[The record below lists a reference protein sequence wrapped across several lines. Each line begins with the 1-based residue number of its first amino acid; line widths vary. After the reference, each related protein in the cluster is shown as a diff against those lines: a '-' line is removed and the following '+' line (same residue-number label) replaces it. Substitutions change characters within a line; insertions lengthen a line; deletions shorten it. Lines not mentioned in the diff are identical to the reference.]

1 MENFPKAAAS
11 EQSESEE
18 KRELS
23 EDKKES
29 AGEKVLKIS
38 FADWK
43 EQRKPEAKEYIESCA
58 QDIADVQDYFRKKI
72 KRNREEGKGDLSE
85 TDFCKLEKDFA
96 DQWSYIQRELS
107 FLELNHGTQEGM
119 EFEAEAERAMFVEK
133 ELDETIE
140 AQAGRFF
147 EERSRALREAIENS
161 DSETKEKDLDTLGSF
176 LTSVAEHLDYRYI
189 GFEEMRDTYGSSEYE
204 MKRFDE
210 RRTDA
215 HNNAIEHLNKLNH
228 LAEKYGTT
236 PFMARDLW
244 TSKNQKQTPYMS
256 KRMSYDR
263 HVFESYYTHAFG
275 NLVSRIKAEHDR
287 YSSY

>member
-11 EQSESEE
+11 EQLEQEE

-29 AGEKVLKIS
+29 AGEKVLKIA

-140 AQAGRFF
+140 A
-147 EERSRALREAIENS
+147 RELTIDF
-161 DSETKEKDLDTLGSF
+161 DSETTAISE
-176 LTSVAEHLDYRYI
+176 LTNTNLTNYTNEYFNLAGQRVANPTKGLYI
-189 GFEEMRDTYGSSEYE
+189 VNG
-204 MKRFDE
+204 K
-210 RRTDA
+210 
-215 HNNAIEHLNKLNH
+215 KVVV
-228 LAEKYGTT
+228 K
-236 PFMARDLW
+236 
-244 TSKNQKQTPYMS
+244 
-256 KRMSYDR
+256 
-263 HVFESYYTHAFG
+263 
-275 NLVSRIKAEHDR
+275 
-287 YSSY
+287 